1 MEILIYILALLMC
14 SKYFKVFKK
23 SSIIIGIKE
32 INNVYSDLYNEENF
46 LIRVTQSILVIFS
59 EICCFISIYYIF
71 MNYVKS
77 YIKFQL
83 SYSVECGC
91 IVGIYIIF
99 HYLIGYLLLLSSN
112 LHMYMCKDVEESIK
126 SKFLLSYFLTSVY
139 LVLLLLV
146 PKKLSEYIISGFL
159 SIGISYIM
167 NIMILIKFM
176 KNPRFIKINNEDSYS
191 FGRVLVAALIVIFM
205 LVIDLF
211 LLVCLVSMMSN
222 CAFSNNPSYFELF
235 YYTVVSFSTIG
246 FGDIVPISKPAKL
259 VAILISVTSLICISI
274 FLGAIYS
281 TRKK

>member
-99 HYLIGYLLLLSSN
+99 HYLIL
-112 LHMYMCKDVEESIK
+112 
-126 SKFLLSYFLTSVY
+126 
-139 LVLLLLV
+139 
-146 PKKLSEYIISGFL
+146 
-159 SIGISYIM
+159 
-167 NIMILIKFM
+167 
-176 KNPRFIKINNEDSYS
+176 
-191 FGRVLVAALIVIFM
+191 
-205 LVIDLF
+205 
-211 LLVCLVSMMSN
+211 
-222 CAFSNNPSYFELF
+222 
-235 YYTVVSFSTIG
+235 
-246 FGDIVPISKPAKL
+246 
-259 VAILISVTSLICISI
+259 
-274 FLGAIYS
+274 
-281 TRKK
+281 